1 MFRLKGFNQ
10 TGECLISWLWKCG
23 RDPWT
28 QQNTLQSD
36 LAMTG
41 FDENGDCWGGYG
53 GPSVDLQAAF
63 GCTATD
69 NPAVRDNSDIR
80 RHATMML
87 PGDVYSYFW
96 ADKTYSGSKKGFD
109 YLRFIYDKDGYGK
122 GGPGGELQCN
132 TGANNV
138 KNLYGNNQDHISALG
153 ITPMNMANQLPTHI
167 LRLSDVYL
175 IYAEAVVNTD
185 NAAAKEYV
193 NKVRERAGA
202 KALDNV
208 TWNDIWKERRL
219 ELAGEGDRWYD
230 YVRRSY
236 YDVDACIAELK
247 AQKRSCWDG
256 LNKVWQTWIGE
267 KFDYSGEW
275 DASKVTYNPKDDNPN
290 VTASSFTLPMPTE
303 DIIFNG
309 NMASGAEAVH
319 VDVRS
324 EYHYNF

>member
-1 MFRLKGFNQ
+1 
-10 TGECLISWLWKCG
+10 
-23 RDPWT
+23 
-28 QQNTLQSD
+28 
-36 LAMTG
+36 
-41 FDENGDCWGGYG
+41 
-53 GPSVDLQAAF
+53 
-63 GCTATD
+63 
-69 NPAVRDNSDIR
+69 
-80 RHATMML
+80 
-87 PGDVYSYFW
+87 
-96 ADKTYSGSKKGFD
+96 
-109 YLRFIYDKDGYGK
+109 
-122 GGPGGELQCN
+122 
-132 TGANNV
+132 
-138 KNLYGNNQDHISALG
+138 
-153 ITPMNMANQLPTHI
+153 MNMANQLPTHI

-202 KALDNV
+202 KALDVV

-247 AQKRSCWDG
+247 AQKRSYWDG